1 MPGVVPTI
9 IVILLCLVATFNDFR
24 PIVVILCTIPFALIG
39 ITASLLLFNVPFGFM
54 ALLGAMSL
62 AGMMNKNIVV
72 LLDACNDAIA
82 KGMHPYDAIV
92 EAAVCRAR
100 PVMLAAGTTVLGV
113 IPLLQD
119 VFWVGLAVA
128 IMGGLAVGSLLTLV
142 AVPLFYVIIYRLQP
156 LNKEA
161 L

>member
-1 MPGVVPTI
+1 
-9 IVILLCLVATFNDFR
+9 
-24 PIVVILCTIPFALIG
+24 
-39 ITASLLLFNVPFGFM
+39 M

-72 LLDACNDAIA
+72 LLDACNENLS
-82 KGMHPYDAIV
+82 KGMHPYNAII

-119 VFWVGLAVA
+119 VFWVGLGVA
-128 IMGGLAVGSLLTLV
+128 IMGGLTIGSILTLF
-142 AVPLFYVIIYRLQP
+142 AVPLFYTIIYRLQP
-156 LNKEA
+156 PTEEIKA
-161 L
+161 